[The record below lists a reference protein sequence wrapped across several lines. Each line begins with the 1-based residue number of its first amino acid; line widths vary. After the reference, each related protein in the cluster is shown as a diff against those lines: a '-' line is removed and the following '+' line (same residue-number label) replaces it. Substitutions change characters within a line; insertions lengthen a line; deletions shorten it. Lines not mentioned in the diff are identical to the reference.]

1 MAKFKTPTI
10 KALRAQGGTFYTMS
24 STTEDI
30 GLNINERNNK
40 VAVSHYALLNLPKV
54 SEWNTDSSSDM
65 PNVMIKDELQN
76 YLLNLET
83 AVRNQSGYDYSANLT
98 VSERAFWKW
107 LQHEGIIEFEED
119 KKVNGIQYYKDSK
132 DIVQCFGKVAASNY
146 RTDSNTIYNEIYVQ
160 VPSSFGKAKSYFKEV
175 IDDNYKVGTYGA
187 DTGITGYYDENSE
200 YNVQELDT
208 LSMEFNISN
217 LRSIYNDTEN
227 KISLDDL
234 AIDPYKY
241 GNVENCEEFD
251 FNTVILYY
259 SIYDSTNESVLAT
272 NLFGILFLDGTND
285 EGKISPLHKKKSST
299 TSGVTA
305 FGNGYSFR
313 INLKTNEIADDTEA
327 IIEDYGAPYG
337 VEMISD
343 FTAVAANLAKSVEIL
358 NNNIRY
364 NKILAD
370 KYDELN
376 NKINTVLNSY
386 NSSESASYAPLM
398 HATENDTYG
407 LGSMMT
413 YGHVKVSDTYKNLLN
428 VDGTALSQR
437 GAADLYAELNGKIGG
452 KIIKEFDVQKYL
464 DQPDPST
471 SINVSNSNYY
481 IYKNIQ
487 QPGGGSV
494 PSLTFNFNLPNVE
507 YQGQIEMDAGLTTRI
522 VFNYNTSTSSVPV
535 TWLNLDEDSLLST
548 STFTGGTYRFSIING
563 AGLIWFKTNN

>member
-563 AGLIWFKTNN
+563 AGLI